1 MKLKIGSLGLF
12 DDYHNSSLILV
23 QLLTYKLGRL
33 GKSCLT
39 LWSPFVSC
47 SKMIQMVLCQPLLK
61 FSTTKVFQWQIL
73 FQLIGFKSSHV
84 AYIEKH
90 CYEAVL
96 QYKKQKKT
104 KNKRENGCGFCVVL
118 VFSQDTF
125 GAFLADETAVHRV
138 PAYSNLRWTFFVW
151 TAVEIIHRRREKIVL
166 STVNGGEG
174 KSTMEVYPK
183 IYLPTWAPVPSYP

>member
-33 GKSCLT
+33 GKNCLT

-96 QYKKQKKT
+96 QYKKQKKKLKT
-104 KNKRENGCGFCVVL
+104 KERMGVVSVL
-118 VFSQDTF
+118 CWFFHRTLSEP
-125 GAFLADETAVHRV
+125 FLQT
-138 PAYSNLRWTFFVW
+138 
-151 TAVEIIHRRREKIVL
+151 KQL
-166 STVNGGEG
+166 STESRPIRIWGEPFLYEPLSRLSTGGE
-174 KSTMEVYPK
+174 KK
-183 IYLPTWAPVPSYP
+183 